1 MKALSAPLAALQF
14 LTRIPVP
21 STRLPE
27 DVFTRSLA
35 WFPVVGLLIGALAG
49 ALHGLLAA
57 HLPRTVAA
65 ILTVTFLVALTGALH
80 EDALADCADAFG
92 LKHSAEKTFAI
103 LRDSRIG
110 SFGGVALALSLTGR
124 VLLIAALPLHRAL
137 PFLIA
142 AATLA
147 RWSTLPLALLPAAS
161 ASGQGAR
168 IAGRVPAA
176 VLLLG
181 TVWMLLIL
189 GAALRW
195 QACWP
200 VAVSLA
206 LVFATGAFYR
216 RRLGGVSGDCFGA
229 TNQLVEIAVL
239 TCGAWTV

>member
-21 STRLPE
+21 LTYFP
-27 DVFTRSLA
+27 DGIFARSLA
-35 WFPVVGLLIGALAG
+35 WFPLVGLLIGTLAG
-49 ALHGLLAA
+49 QLHRLLAA
-57 HLPRTVAA
+57 HLPRPIAA
-65 ILTVTFLVALTGALH
+65 VFTVTFLVALTGALH

-92 LKHSAEKTFAI
+92 LKHSAEKTIEI

-110 SFGGVALALSLTGR
+110 SFGGVALALSLTAR
-124 VLLIAALPLHRAL
+124 VLLIAALPVERVL

-142 AATLA
+142 SATLA
-147 RWSTLPLALLPAAS
+147 RWSTLPLALLPAAA

-168 IAGRVPAA
+168 IAGRAPAS

-181 TVWMLLIL
+181 TASMLLIL
-189 GAALRW
+189 GLTLRW
-195 QACWP
+195 QALGVCGT
-200 VAVSLA
+200 AIL
-206 LVFATGAFYR
+206 LVFATGAFYL

-239 TCGAWTV
+239 TCGVWTP